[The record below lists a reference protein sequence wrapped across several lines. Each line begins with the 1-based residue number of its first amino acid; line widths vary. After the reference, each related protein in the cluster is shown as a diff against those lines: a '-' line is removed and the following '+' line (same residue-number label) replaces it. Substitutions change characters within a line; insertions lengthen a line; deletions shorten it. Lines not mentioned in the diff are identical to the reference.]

1 MKLKVREG
9 ARTLFV
15 MQGGLDVR
23 FQGTL
28 KTIFDAVAR
37 HERDHLI
44 SNVQSGFVEGDG
56 SWRGR

>member
-1 MKLKVREG
+1 MREG
-9 ARTLFV
+9 ARILFV

-23 FQGTL
+23 LQGTL
-28 KTIFDAVAR
+28 KTIFDAVAL

-44 SNVQSGFVEGDG
+44 SNVQSGLVEGDG